1 VLQHTRDRIA
11 ETHPKAQLSLHRLS
25 LSVEAN
31 AVRMGH
37 PGPGE
42 KMSRRGLCGDVLS
55 PNSAFVGGCLRCL
68 LPMFYFRRIL
78 FFSLVTLEADHEWLA
93 APHANASPRPAKEK
107 FVSGVMWLI
116 ARCVLNR
123 SAPFMR
129 PPVVSP
135 AV

>member
-1 VLQHTRDRIA
+1 MPFA
-11 ETHPKAQLSLHRLS
+11 
-25 LSVEAN
+25 
-31 AVRMGH
+31 
-37 PGPGE
+37 
-42 KMSRRGLCGDVLS
+42 DVLFS
-55 PNSAFVGGCLRCL
+55 TNF
-68 LPMFYFRRIL
+68 IL
-78 FFSLVTLEADHEWLA
+78 FPSDARGRSRMARGSSREREPA
-93 APHANASPRPAKEK
+93 AGERK